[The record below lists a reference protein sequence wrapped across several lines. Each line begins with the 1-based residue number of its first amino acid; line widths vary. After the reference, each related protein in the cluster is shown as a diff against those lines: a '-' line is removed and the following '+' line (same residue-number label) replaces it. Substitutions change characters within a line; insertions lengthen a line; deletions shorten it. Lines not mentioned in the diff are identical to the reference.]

1 MPLLVPVGTL
11 PPELVLSSNDD
22 SPGSA
27 LSSFCV
33 SLRNANVCG
42 ARMIAYWG
50 GILMALYWSSN
61 FSLGAW
67 YTGITLLVFAFVGR
81 IIALREVGE
90 GNG

>member
-1 MPLLVPVGTL
+1 MVL
-11 PPELVLSSNDD
+11 PGNDD
-22 SPGSA
+22 PLWSA

-67 YTGITLLVFAFVGR
+67 VTEITLLVFAFVGR
-81 IIALREVGE
+81 IIALREIGE